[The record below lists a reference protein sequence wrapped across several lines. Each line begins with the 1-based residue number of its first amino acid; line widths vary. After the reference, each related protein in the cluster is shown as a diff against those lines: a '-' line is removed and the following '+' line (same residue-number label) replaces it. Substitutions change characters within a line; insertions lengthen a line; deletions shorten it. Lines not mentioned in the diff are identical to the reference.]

1 MCSKN
6 NSNTFEWHVSHTHL
20 AAIQAEA
27 KQIGDL
33 LLRVGRL
40 CRLAACDGLLRRGG
54 PVPSLP
60 LPSRPLRCR
69 SSRSL
74 GHTNARAGNLGSRH
88 VLGTAHLGCR
98 PTHARK
104 PNKHTATV

>member
-33 LLRVGRL
+33 LRL
-40 CRLAACDGLLRRGG
+40 ICRLAACNGLLRRGG
-54 PVPSLP
+54 PVPSRP

-69 SSRSL
+69 SSRSSL
-74 GHTNARAGNLGSRH
+74 SMSRTNARAGNLGSRH

-98 PTHARK
+98 PTHAR
-104 PNKHTATV
+104 

>member
-20 AAIQAEA
+20 AAIQAES

-33 LLRVGRL
+33 FLRVGRL

-54 PVPSLP
+54 PVPS
-60 LPSRPLRCR
+60 RPLRCR
-69 SSRSL
+69 SSRSMSR
-74 GHTNARAGNLGSRH
+74 TNAGAGNLGSRH
-88 VLGTAHLGCR
+88 VLGTAHLG
-98 PTHARK
+98 
-104 PNKHTATV
+104 